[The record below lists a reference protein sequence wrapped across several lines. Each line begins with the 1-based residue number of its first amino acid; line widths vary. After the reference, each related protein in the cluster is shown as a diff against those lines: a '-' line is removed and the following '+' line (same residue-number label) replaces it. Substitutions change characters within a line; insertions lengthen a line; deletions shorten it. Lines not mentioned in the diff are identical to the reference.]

1 MKGRGVRLAVGLAAA
16 MVGGSCASPSL
27 TVNIRAPA
35 GTNQGRPLYMLIRTV
50 SKTTMTEGYADVAA
64 KVISPDDT
72 VLQTVVIYPSRTKQ
86 VKIPLPPEQAVAVSF
101 LFTTPNGAWQAL
113 LDVPVP
119 KTVDIELQESRIRT
133 DLPRQMSTQESGP
146 SMAEV
151 PEAPK
156 APAAPKAPEPP
167 TSLASPR

>member
-1 MKGRGVRLAVGLAAA
+1 MRDRGVRLAAGLVTAL
-16 MVGGSCASPSL
+16 VVGSCAAPSL
-27 TVNIRAPA
+27 TVNVKAPA

-50 SKTTMTEGYADVAA
+50 SKTSMTEGYADVAA
-64 KVISPDDT
+64 KVITPDDS
-72 VLQTVVIYPSRTKQ
+72 VLQTVVIYPSRTRQ

-133 DLPRQMSTQESGP
+133 DLPKQMAAQDSSQAT
-146 SMAEV
+146 V
-151 PEAPK
+151 DAPK
-156 APAAPKAPEPP
+156 APKPPAAPEPP
-167 TSLASPR
+167 TLASPK

>member
-1 MKGRGVRLAVGLAAA
+1 MKGVRLAAGLVTA
-16 MVGGSCASPSL
+16 VVVGSCAAPSL
-27 TVNIRAPA
+27 TVNVKAPA
-35 GTNQGRPLYMLIRTV
+35 GTNQGRPLYMLVRTV

-64 KVISPDDT
+64 KVISPDES

-133 DLPRQMSTQESGP
+133 DLP
-146 SMAEV
+146 
-151 PEAPK
+151 K
-156 APAAPKAPEPP
+156 
-167 TSLASPR
+167 

>member
-1 MKGRGVRLAVGLAAA
+1 MKGRSVRLAAGLVTA
-16 MVGGSCASPSL
+16 VVVGSCAAPSL
-27 TVNIRAPA
+27 TVNGKAPA

-50 SKTTMTEGYADVAA
+50 SKTSMTEGYADVAA
-64 KVISPDDT
+64 KVISPDDS

-133 DLPRQMSTQESGP
+133 DLPKGVPAQES
-146 SMAEV
+146 V

-167 TSLASPR
+167 ISVASPK

>member
-1 MKGRGVRLAVGLAAA
+1 MKGRGIRLAAGVVAAV
-16 MVGGSCASPSL
+16 VGGSCASPSL
-27 TVNIRAPA
+27 TVNIKAPA

-64 KVISPDDT
+64 KVISPDDS

-133 DLPRQMSTQESGP
+133 DLPRQMSTQESAP
-146 SMAEV
+146 SVPEV

-156 APAAPKAPEPP
+156 APAPKTPEPP
-167 TSLASPR
+167 TSLASPK

>member
-1 MKGRGVRLAVGLAAA
+1 MKGGVVRLAAGLVTA
-16 MVGGSCASPSL
+16 VVVGSCAAPSL
-27 TVNIRAPA
+27 TVNVKAPA
-35 GTNQGRPLYMLIRTV
+35 GTNQGRPLYMLVRTV

-64 KVISPDDT
+64 KVISPDDS

-119 KTVDIELQESRIRT
+119 RSVDIELQESRIRT
-133 DLPRQMSTQESGP
+133 DLPQHMSAQEAAP
-146 SMAEV
+146 AV

-156 APAAPKAPEPP
+156 APKAPEPP
-167 TSLASPR
+167 TFASPK

>member
-1 MKGRGVRLAVGLAAA
+1 MKGSGVRLAAGLVTAAVA
-16 MVGGSCASPSL
+16 VVVGSCAAPSL
-27 TVNIRAPA
+27 TVNVKAPA
-35 GTNQGRPLYMLIRTV
+35 GTNQGRPLYMLVRTV

-64 KVISPDDT
+64 KVISPDES

-119 KTVDIELQESRIRT
+119 RSVDIELQESRIRT
-133 DLPRQMSTQESGP
+133 DLPKSVAPQDSSP
-146 SMAEV
+146 AA
-151 PEAPK
+151 PPK
-156 APAAPKAPEPP
+156 APEAPKAPEPP
-167 TSLASPR
+167 VSLASPK

>member
-1 MKGRGVRLAVGLAAA
+1 MKDRGVRLAAGLVTA
-16 MVGGSCASPSL
+16 VVVGSCGSPSL
-27 TVNIRAPA
+27 TVNIKAPA
-35 GTNQGRPLYMLIRTV
+35 GTNQGRPLYMLVRTV

-64 KVISPDDT
+64 KVITPDDS

-86 VKIPLPPEQAVAVSF
+86 VKVPLPPEQAVAVSF

-133 DLPRQMSTQESGP
+133 DQPKQLS
-146 SMAEV
+146 AEEAS
-151 PEAPK
+151 PATAEAPKAPK
-156 APAAPKAPEPP
+156 APAAPEPP
-167 TSLASPR
+167 SLASPK

>member
-1 MKGRGVRLAVGLAAA
+1 MKGRGVRLAAGLVTAA
-16 MVGGSCASPSL
+16 VVGSCAAPSL
-27 TVNIRAPA
+27 TVNIKAPA
-35 GTNQGRPLYMLIRTV
+35 GTNQGRPLYMLVRTV

-64 KVISPDDT
+64 KVITPDES

-119 KTVDIELQESRIRT
+119 RSVDIELQESRIRT
-133 DLPRQMSTQESGP
+133 DLPKS
-146 SMAEV
+146 V
-151 PEAPK
+151 PAQDSEQAPVAPPK
-156 APAAPKAPEPP
+156 APEAPKAPEPP
-167 TSLASPR
+167 MSLASPK

>member
-1 MKGRGVRLAVGLAAA
+1 MKGRGMRLAAGLVTAVVA
-16 MVGGSCASPSL
+16 GSCAAPSL
-27 TVNIRAPA
+27 TVNVKAPA

-50 SKTTMTEGYADVAA
+50 SKTSMTEGYADVAA
-64 KVISPDDT
+64 KVISPDES

-86 VKIPLPPEQAVAVSF
+86 VKVPLPPEQAVAVSF

-133 DLPRQMSTQESGP
+133 DLPKSVPAQESSP
-146 SMAEV
+146 AA

-167 TSLASPR
+167 VSVASPK

>member
-1 MKGRGVRLAVGLAAA
+1 MKGVRLAAGLVTA
-16 MVGGSCASPSL
+16 VVVGSCAAPSL
-27 TVNIRAPA
+27 TVNVKAPA
-35 GTNQGRPLYMLIRTV
+35 GTNQGRPLYMLVRTV

-64 KVISPDDT
+64 KVISPDES

-133 DLPRQMSTQESGP
+133 DLPKSVPAQDSTTP
-146 SMAEV
+146 PP

-156 APAAPKAPEPP
+156 APAAPKAEPP
-167 TSLASPR
+167 MSLASPK

>member
-1 MKGRGVRLAVGLAAA
+1 MKGRGVRLAAGLVTAVVA
-16 MVGGSCASPSL
+16 GSCAAPSL
-27 TVNIRAPA
+27 TVNVKAPA
-35 GTNQGRPLYMLIRTV
+35 GTNQGRPLYMLVRTV

-64 KVISPDDT
+64 KVISPDES

-119 KTVDIELQESRIRT
+119 RSVDIELQESRIRT
-133 DLPRQMSTQESGP
+133 DLPKSVPAQESAPAPAGP
-146 SMAEV
+146 PKA

-156 APAAPKAPEPP
+156 AEPP
-167 TSLASPR
+167 VSLASPK